1 LKEFIKLIFKFTIIL
16 FAFFAVILG
25 AMVLYTKMSGGD
37 IEDSPLSFFTEDT
50 KDTKTV
56 LIAGLHPD
64 GPLTD
69 FILLARYSPK
79 SGKINAISIP
89 RDTKVIGSIDGKI
102 NSTYAKKRNMQD
114 LVDKVTEVTSVSID
128 NYVLIDT
135 KMVKKM
141 VDAVG
146 GIPME
151 IPFDMKYDDFEQ
163 GLHIDL
169 KKGYQIL
176 NGDKAEQFIR
186 FRKNNDGSGYLLG
199 DVQRI
204 DAQKEFIKSAVKTV
218 LKPSIIT
225 KLPELISLGFELIK
239 TDINIA
245 DVFEYLDDVKKFNP
259 DNLRIETLPGEGQY
273 IDNIS
278 YFVHDAKATAELVE
292 ELFNNIDVVTEEV
305 NDDVTN
311 GSVSSVEVSSNDKK
325 VSKAEISVEVLN
337 GTSRNGLANSVAEKL
352 KEEGYNVT
360 KIGNYKTTVSIKTSI
375 INRTSANYA
384 KEVKSF
390 LGKGTVK
397 NELLDD
403 AKVDVTVILG
413 SDY

>member
-1 LKEFIKLIFKFTIIL
+1 
-16 FAFFAVILG
+16 
-25 AMVLYTKMSGGD
+25 
-37 IEDSPLSFFTEDT
+37 
-50 KDTKTV
+50 
-56 LIAGLHPD
+56 
-64 GPLTD
+64 
-69 FILLARYSPK
+69 
-79 SGKINAISIP
+79 
-89 RDTKVIGSIDGKI
+89 
-102 NSTYAKKRNMQD
+102 
-114 LVDKVTEVTSVSID
+114 
-128 NYVLIDT
+128 
-135 KMVKKM
+135 

-146 GIPME
+146 RIPME